1 MEFLLNPNVAYLF
14 LMGGV
19 LLGMLALATPGT
31 GMIEIGAF
39 FCIVL
44 AGYAIYNLAF
54 NSWAL
59 MVLALSVIP
68 FIYALQKPKRELFL
82 GLAIVMLVIGAVF
95 MFPKTDNQTSVNP
108 ILALMASSLVAGF
121 LWLAIRKSLEAAS
134 VRPTHDLNGLVGQI
148 GEARTDVKNDG
159 SVQVGGELW
168 SARSDNSIPAGS
180 IVKVIGREGFVIVV
194 AKEG

>member
-68 FIYALQKPKRELFL
+68 FIYALQKPRRELFL
-82 GLAIVMLVIGAVF
+82 GLAIVMLVIGAVY
-95 MFPKTDNQTSVNP
+95 MFPKTDDQTSVNP

>member
-19 LLGMLALATPGT
+19 LFGMLALATPGT

>member
-1 MEFLLNPNVAYLF
+1 MEFLLDPNVAYLF

-44 AGYAIYNLAF
+44 AGYAIYNLTF
-54 NSWAL
+54 NGWAL
-59 MVLALSVIP
+59 IVLALSVIP

-82 GLAIVMLVIGAVF
+82 GLAIVMLVVGSVF
-95 MFPKTDNQTSVNP
+95 MFPKTDDQTSVNP
-108 ILALMASSLVAGF
+108 IVALMASSLVAGF

-180 IVKVIGREGFVIVV
+180 MVKVIGREGFVIVV

>member
-1 MEFLLNPNVAYLF
+1 MEFLLDPNVAYLF

-44 AGYAIYNLAF
+44 AGYAIYNLTF
-54 NSWAL
+54 NGWAL
-59 MVLALSVIP
+59 IVLALSVIP

-82 GLAIVMLVIGAVF
+82 GLAIVMLVIGSVF
-95 MFPKTDNQTSVNP
+95 MFPKTDDQTSVNP
-108 ILALMASSLVAGF
+108 IVALMASSLVAGF

-180 IVKVIGREGFVIVV
+180 MVKVIGREGFVIVV

>member
-1 MEFLLNPNVAYLF
+1 MEFLLDPNVAYLF

-31 GMIEIGAF
+31 GLIEIGAF
-39 FCIVL
+39 FCIVVV
-44 AGYAIYNLAF
+44 GYAIYNLTF
-54 NSWAL
+54 NGWAL

-82 GLAIVMLVIGAVF
+82 GLAIVMLVIGSVF
-95 MFPKTDNQTSVNP
+95 MFPKTDDQTSVNP
-108 ILALMASSLVAGF
+108 IVALMTSSLVAGF

-134 VRPTHDLNGLVGQI
+134 VRPTHDLNTLVGQI

-180 IVKVIGREGFVIVV
+180 MVKVIGREGFVIVV